1 MLGVRCF
8 RDKII
13 KTPVSEPIHQTT
25 EIGSEFAS
33 HLLILIDIGMV
44 VVAVELLAGDGSHV
58 EAIDF
63 LVACLLS
70 LSGTYVVASLERMRH
85 VVVGPRNGA
94 AADQRCM
101 SMLAQH
107 LGTCHIIL
115 DQ

>member
-70 LSGTYVVASLERMRH
+70 LSGDLVEQLLDLLQLFVVEHRTRQEDDLCFRI
-85 VVVGPRNGA
+85 
-94 AADQRCM
+94 
-101 SMLAQH
+101 MLAHQ
-107 LGTCHIIL
+107 LQKFRRG
-115 DQ
+115 